1 MTFQNIIADLKA
13 RKYAP
18 FYLLHGEESFYI
30 DQVTDYIEENV
41 LSEAERGF
49 NQTILYG
56 KETDFITI
64 VNAAKRYPMMAEY
77 QVILIKEAQS
87 LEWNKDAAVSVLHGY
102 LENPLNSTIIVF
114 DYKHGKFDK
123 RKKVYKL
130 FQNKGVVLESNK
142 LYDNQIAGWITDY
155 CKKAGY
161 KIQSQ
166 AAALMAEYLG
176 SNLSKVVNEIEKI
189 FLNTPKG
196 KEIGVDDIQ
205 KNIGI
210 SKDFNVFEL
219 NKALAYKNVFKANQ
233 IVDYFVANPRSNP
246 APLVFGALATHFTK
260 ILKYHYT
267 EDKSKNGL
275 AKSIGVGYNFVDEYI
290 TAGRNYGKWKV
301 FQIIN
306 LLREYDMKSKGVDN
320 PNNSMGPLLRELVYK
335 ILH

>member
-1 MTFQNIIADLKA
+1 MTFQNILADLKSK
-13 RKYAP
+13 KYAP
-18 FYLLHGEESFYI
+18 LYLLHGEESFFI
-30 DQVTDYIEENV
+30 DKITEYIEKHV

-64 VNAAKRYPMMAEY
+64 VNSAKRYPMMAEY

-87 LEWNKDAAVSVLHGY
+87 LDWNRESSVAVLNAY
-102 LENPLNSTIIVF
+102 LENPLNSTILVF

-123 RKKVYKL
+123 RKKTYKF
-130 FQNKGVVLESNK
+130 FQNKGIVLESNK

-155 CKKAGY
+155 CKKARY
-161 KIQSQ
+161 RIQPE

-176 SNLSKVVNEIEKI
+176 ADLSKIVNEIEKI
-189 FLNTPKG
+189 FLNTKPEN
-196 KEIGVDDIQ
+196 EITTDDIQ

-233 IVDYFVANPRSNP
+233 IVDYFIANPKSNP
-246 APLVFGALATHFTK
+246 PQLVFGSLATYFIK
-260 ILKYHYT
+260 ILKYYYAA
-267 EDKSKNGL
+267 DKNRNSL
-275 AKSIGVGYNFVDEYI
+275 AKTIGVSPIFVDEYI
-290 TAGRNYGKWKV
+290 TAGRNYSKWKV
-301 FQIIN
+301 FQIIS

-320 PNNSMGPLLRELVYK
+320 PNNLVGPLMREFVYK
-335 ILH
+335 VLH